1 MKFYMVET
9 QSIVNYKYLIPV
21 ADEGYGAQAG
31 KLAID
36 NQYDDI
42 AQEHGEEEI
51 MNISLVQ
58 DEDIEVAVEGS
69 YMEGWTARSIK
80 ELFCVA
86 SKQNDTSEK

>member
-36 NQYDDI
+36 TST
-42 AQEHGEEEI
+42 
-51 MNISLVQ
+51 MTSLRNM
-58 DEDIEVAVEGS
+58 AKK
-69 YMEGWTARSIK
+69 R
-80 ELFCVA
+80 L
-86 SKQNDTSEK
+86 

>member
-1 MKFYMVET
+1 MVET

-21 ADEGYGAQAG
+21 EDDGYGAQAG
-31 KLAID
+31 KLAVE
-36 NQYDDI
+36 NEYDDI
-42 AQEHGEEEI
+42 AQEHGDEEI

-86 SKQNDTSEK
+86 SRQK

>member
-1 MKFYMVET
+1 MVET

-21 ADEGYGAQAG
+21 EDDGYGAQAG
-31 KLAID
+31 KLAVE

-42 AQEHGEEEI
+42 AQEHGDEEI
-51 MNISLVQ
+51 MNISLVE

-86 SKQNDTSEK
+86 ERDLVE

>member
-1 MKFYMVET
+1 
-9 QSIVNYKYLIPV
+9 
-21 ADEGYGAQAG
+21 
-31 KLAID
+31 
-36 NQYDDI
+36 
-42 AQEHGEEEI
+42 